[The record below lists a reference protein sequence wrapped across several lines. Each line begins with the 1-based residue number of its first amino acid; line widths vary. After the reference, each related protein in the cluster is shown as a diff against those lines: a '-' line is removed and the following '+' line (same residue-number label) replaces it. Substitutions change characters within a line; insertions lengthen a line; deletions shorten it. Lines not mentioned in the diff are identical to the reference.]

1 MTKRVLT
8 CLLLFSVS
16 LSLVF
21 SAQGDNR
28 QKIYP
33 VDSEL
38 FEAITYL
45 YVSEGLALPST
56 TGPWSE
62 AELVFMLDRID
73 REKLDGSRATVY
85 DYVHESLNQSAK
97 IESKGVDFSWNFEAA
112 LEGYYHTNTD
122 DFLGRDTWIRGF
134 MDQKPLLGVSLETWP
149 AGNFYGYSEFTVGNA
164 RSLIGENKDGM
175 GFGTTSISSNLIILP
190 PAILDDLDFNM
201 PYRAFVASGGT
212 HWSIQLGRDR
222 MNWGAGTSGNLML
235 GDNLTYHNMA
245 RFTSFGDKF
254 KYTFVTSFFPH
265 ASAYM
270 EVDYETDDND
280 DYKIDIN
287 GNLIPVYKS
296 GQDMVQGDN
305 QGSPLVGMNLFMA
318 HRLEWRMFR
327 DKVGFTLTESVVYQ
341 SKENTFDL
349 RILNPAMIFHNNY
362 TRSNSNSLLG
372 LELDYTPIKGL
383 NLYGQVVVDEFSLP
397 GEPVASETESA
408 YAAAW
413 GYLAGVK
420 SVFPVDRYMGYASF
434 EFAYTD
440 PFLYLRYETDN
451 GATASSPDAYHLNH
465 VGVIREFTNG
475 AGMFYHADFLGY
487 KYGGDAIVINV
498 NSGLKQLGK
507 WHVDVNGFYML
518 HGTFDIYTAWSKI
531 GKDTGVPHDIST
543 PTDEHYPV
551 NYNDANADQR
561 NSVSQTLVIGASGSY
576 QIVKGLKAYGQID
589 YINVNNYK
597 NIEGNHT
604 RDIQLTLGVSYSL

>member
-16 LSLVF
+16 LSLLF

-45 YVSEGLALPST
+45 YVSEGFALPST

-97 IESKGVDFSWNFEAA
+97 IESKGVDFSWNFDAA

-164 RSLIGENKDGM
+164 NHLAEVDDFGL
-175 GFGTTSISSNLIILP
+175 GFGSTSLATNLIVLP
-190 PAILDDLDFNM
+190 PAGLNDLDFNM
-201 PYRAFVASGGT
+201 PYRAFGAAGGD
-212 HWSIQLGRDR
+212 HWSFQLGRDR
-222 MNWGAGTSGNLML
+222 MNWGAGTSGNLFL
-235 GDNLTYHNMA
+235 GDNLKYHNMA
-245 RFTSFGDKF
+245 RFTTFGEKF

-265 ASAYM
+265 SSAYM
-270 EVDYETDDND
+270 DVDDGGI
-280 DYKIDIN
+280 DYSEDGPIF
-287 GNLIPVYKS
+287 
-296 GQDMVQGDN
+296 GDR
-305 QGSPLVGMNLFMA
+305 QSAAIVGINLFMA

-327 DKVGFTLTESVVYQ
+327 DTVGIALTESIMYQ

-349 RILNPAMIFHNNY
+349 RFLNPSMIYHNY
-362 TRSNSNSLLG
+362 YIRSNANSLIG

-465 VGVIREFTNG
+465 VGVIREYSTVSDQLMRYN
-475 AGMFYHADFLGY
+475 AEFLGY

-543 PTDEHYPV
+543 PTETHYPQ
-551 NYNDANADQR
+551 NYNDEDADDVR
-561 NSVSQTLVIGASGSY
+561 NSASHTLVIGASGSY

-604 RDIQLTLGVSYSL
+604 QDIQLTLGVSYSL